1 MTAQKR
7 LNGSHIMIAQES
19 ALLDLDK
26 MVTASKCLMF
36 EYPPEVRHAL
46 LEMKK
51 PDSKLTFKLGP
62 QVFYFLYASYIG
74 IDFNCHYHLDLT
86 NQH

>member
-1 MTAQKR
+1 
-7 LNGSHIMIAQES
+7 MIAQES

-46 LEMKK
+46 SEMKK
-51 PDSKLTFKLGP
+51 PDSMLTFKLGP
-62 QVFYFLYASYIG
+62 QEFYILYASYTG
-74 IDFNCHYHLDLT
+74 IDFNSHYHLDLT
-86 NQH
+86 NQN